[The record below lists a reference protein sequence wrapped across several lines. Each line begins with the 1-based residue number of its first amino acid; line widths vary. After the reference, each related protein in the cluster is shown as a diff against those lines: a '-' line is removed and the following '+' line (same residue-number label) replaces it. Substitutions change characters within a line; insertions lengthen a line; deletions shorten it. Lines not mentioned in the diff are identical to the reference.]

1 VKKEEEE
8 EEGSN
13 EEMIRR
19 KRAHKGAEG
28 MRIVVA
34 LLFDWS
40 KSFYPS

>member
-1 VKKEEEE
+1 VKKEE

-19 KRAHKGAEG
+19 KKTHKEAEG

-40 KSFYPS
+40 KSFYTL

>member
-19 KRAHKGAEG
+19 KKPHKGAEG
-28 MRIVVA
+28 MRIVGGPVV
-34 LLFDWS
+34 
-40 KSFYPS
+40 